1 MSTDFFS
8 LLLLLILGFSIGV
21 LSGCFGIGGAF
32 ILTPTLTALGM
43 PITLAIGTGLAFS
56 AGVSSLGSYNHF
68 LSGNVS
74 VRVTL
79 YIGAICLVGIKLSQ
93 SLVLHLEKLHQ
104 ADFYI
109 GITYV
114 VILLSVGIA
123 MYNKGKVPAVTSATA
138 ITPRFFLEKVPPFV
152 LIDQTQRT
160 SIWILILI
168 GLLVGFLQGFLG
180 VGGGFILVPLFI
192 WVLKMRPHLA
202 IGTSLLT
209 LLFTSVYATVLY
221 FYAGKV
227 LFPVA
232 CVLLLGSGLGVQVG
246 IKSMK
251 IATEDQLTKGLAVF
265 IGLGAVG
272 IILRLFHQDNLSLWY
287 TFSLISFTTLRI
299 IYAYFSKGKNVKPS
313 LH

>member
-8 LLLLLILGFSIGV
+8 LLSLLLLGFSIGV

-56 AGVSSLGSYNHF
+56 AGVASLGSYKHF

-93 SLVLHLEKLHQ
+93 GLVLYLEKLHQ

-114 VILLSVGIA
+114 VILLTVGIA
-123 MYNKGKVPAVTSATA
+123 MYKKGKSSTVTGASTIA
-138 ITPRFFLEKVPPFV
+138 PHFFWEKLPPFV
-152 LIDQTQRT
+152 LINQTQKT
-160 SIWILILI
+160 SLWILLFI

-192 WVLKMRPHLA
+192 WVLKMKPHLA

-209 LLFTSVYATVLY
+209 LLLTSIYATTLY

-232 CVLLLGSGLGVQVG
+232 CVLLLGSTLGVQVG
-246 IKSMK
+246 IKTMK

-272 IILRLFHQDNLSLWY
+272 IILRLFHQDTLSLWY
-287 TFSLISFTTLRI
+287 TLSLISFATLRI
-299 IYAYFSKGKNVKPS
+299 IYTYYFKVKNVAHS